1 MSNSIPDIMKTVT
14 PQADSPTISLPS
26 ATTKSVFKTPSLENG
41 GADILKIILIAAIV
55 IFLSYNIYLYLT
67 EGTDVLGKYFGIGL
81 TTTAKTTKDVVDTN
95 IDATKRGMDGVKK
108 GADKSLDMVA
118 ETGQKIENKAESR
131 LQDAVNKPPVR
142 PNMTKADIS
151 TESNIQNPKQ
161 SGYCYIGTDRT
172 YRSCVKMEPGDVCA
186 SNKVYPTKDICINPN
201 LRR

>member
-14 PQADSPTISLPS
+14 PQADSPTISSPS
-26 ATTKSVFKTPSLENG
+26 ASTKSVFKTPSLENG
-41 GADILKIILIAAIV
+41 GADILKIVLIATIV
-55 IFLSYNIYLYLT
+55 IFLSYNLYLYLT

-81 TTTAKTTKDVVDTN
+81 TTTAKTTKEVVDTN

-131 LQDAVNKPPVR
+131 LQSAVNNPPSR
-142 PNMTKADIS
+142 PDNTKADIS
-151 TESNIQNPKQ
+151 TESNIQKPKQ

-172 YRSCVKMEPGDVCA
+172 YRTCVKMEPGDVCA
-186 SNKVYPTKDICINPN
+186 SNKVYPTKDVCINPN

>member
-26 ATTKSVFKTPSLENG
+26 ATTKSVFKSPNLENG
-41 GADILKIILIAAIV
+41 GADILKIILIGSIV

-67 EGTDVLGKYFGIGL
+67 EGTDVLGKYFGISL
-81 TTTAKTTKDVVDTN
+81 IKTATTTKDVVDTN
-95 IDATKRGMDGVKK
+95 IDATKRGMDGIKK
-108 GADKSLDMVA
+108 GVDKSLDMVA

-131 LQDAVNKPPVR
+131 LQASINKPPTR
-142 PNMTKADIS
+142 PDNTKADIS
-151 TESNIQNPKQ
+151 TESNIQKPKQ

-186 SNKVYPTKDICINPN
+186 SKKVFPTKDVCINPN